1 MPKQVDGETDAASLV
16 DHLEMAHE
24 HAADA
29 DALYHIRAALQ
40 LAYCEESETDP

>member
-1 MPKQVDGETDAASLV
+1 MSKHVESEGDMATVA

-40 LAYCEESETDP
+40 LAYCEESETDL